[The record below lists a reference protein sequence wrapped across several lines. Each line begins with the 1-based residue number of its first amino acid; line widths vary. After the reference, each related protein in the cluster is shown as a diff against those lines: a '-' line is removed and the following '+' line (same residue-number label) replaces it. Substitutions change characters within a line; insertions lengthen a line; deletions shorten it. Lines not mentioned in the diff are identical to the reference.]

1 MPARRLSGI
10 RPGLAIVSTVIV
22 MTTVAAACGSSN
34 KKTSPTTTTSST
46 TVSSTTPSSTTTT
59 ASGSAAVD
67 IYLVHKEKLAAA
79 GRTVAGT
86 ATPETALQALVAGP
100 KGSLERGLVLTTE
113 IPTGTTVNGVTVSG
127 DTATV
132 DLSKSFESG
141 GGSLSMQARV
151 AQAVFTVTQFSG
163 ITRVRFELD
172 GTPVTTIGGEG
183 VMVDGVGRSAFA
195 NVTPA
200 ILVESPTPGAT
211 VRSPIA
217 VRGIENTFEQTVNY
231 TLTDPHGLI
240 LKEGFTTGAGPGAG
254 SWGSFAFA
262 VSYTA
267 KGAGMG
273 ELVVYQVSGEDGSHR
288 DFVQIPVVL
297 S

>member
-1 MPARRLSGI
+1 MPARRFSGI
-10 RPGLAIVSTVIV
+10 RPGLALVSTVIV
-22 MTTVAAACGSSN
+22 MTTAAAACGSSN
-34 KKTSPTTTTSST
+34 KKTLPTTTTTST
-46 TVSSTTPSSTTTT
+46 TVSSTTTT
-59 ASGSAAVD
+59 AAGSAAVD
-67 IYLVHKEKLAAA
+67 IYLVHEEKLAAA

-86 ATPETALQALVAGP
+86 ATPESALQALVAGP
-100 KGSLERGLVLTTE
+100 EGSLERGLVLTTE

-132 DLSKSFESG
+132 DLSRSFESG

-151 AQAVFTVTQFSG
+151 AQVVFTVTQFSG
-163 ITRVRFELD
+163 ITRVRFALD

-200 ILVESPTPGAT
+200 ILVRSPTPGAT

-254 SWGSFAFA
+254 TWGSFAFA
-262 VSYTA
+262 VPYTA
-267 KGAGMG
+267 KGAGTG

-288 DFVQIPVVL
+288 DFVQIPVEL
-297 S
+297 SQ